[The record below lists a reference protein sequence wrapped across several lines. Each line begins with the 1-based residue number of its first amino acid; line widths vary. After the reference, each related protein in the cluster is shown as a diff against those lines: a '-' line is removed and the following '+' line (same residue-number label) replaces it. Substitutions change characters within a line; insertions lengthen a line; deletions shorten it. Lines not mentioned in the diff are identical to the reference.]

1 MVILNLLP
9 GLFHYSSFWPR
20 CTIKYMTNL
29 CSLYFKHVSRT
40 SFMHSYR
47 NPAQN
52 SGFSNK
58 EPSYGNFKLFGYV
71 IAVFLFLDM
80 MYYKVHDQFV

>member
-1 MVILNLLP
+1 MDILNLLP
-9 GLFHYSSFWPR
+9 GLLQYSSFWPR

-40 SFMHSYR
+40 TFMHSYR
-47 NPAQN
+47 IPAQN
-52 SGFSNK
+52 SGFSNI
-58 EPSYGNFKLFGYV
+58 EPSYGHFKHFAGI
-71 IAVFLFLDM
+71 IALKQFLAK